1 MPHLQAT
8 ALRKPPKP
16 EQLKCDQSIKINLQ
30 IPSKADVQIIIYKYI
45 KNAIY
50 RICHSLERE
59 Y

>member
-1 MPHLQAT
+1 MPRLQAT

-45 KNAIY
+45 KMLYIEYAIV
-50 RICHSLERE
+50 
-59 Y
+59 